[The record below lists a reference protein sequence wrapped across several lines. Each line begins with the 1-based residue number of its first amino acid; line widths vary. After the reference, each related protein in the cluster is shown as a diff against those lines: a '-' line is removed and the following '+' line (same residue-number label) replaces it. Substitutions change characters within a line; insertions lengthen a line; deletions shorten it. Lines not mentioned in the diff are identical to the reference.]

1 MNRATF
7 GSGSAVSCSRYFSD
21 EVGPSASAYR
31 RPQVE
36 HTVSLFGGNN
46 IPNIGTGSL
55 QAYIQ
60 AELLAVARPGPIFP
74 STNATESLAGFASL
88 KASSSPS
95 AFGTSPTS
103 FRVEQLRSILRAQR
117 APTLTFGVITT
128 MSKSLGGSS
137 THSGLVEPGDSA
149 VCLELPTEQVRP
161 LNRALSPPS
170 SAARRSA
177 CCW

>member
-1 MNRATF
+1 
-7 GSGSAVSCSRYFSD
+7 VSCSRYFSD

-137 THSGLVEPGDSA
+137 THSGLVE
-149 VCLELPTEQVRP
+149 
-161 LNRALSPPS
+161 
-170 SAARRSA
+170 
-177 CCW
+177 